1 MFSYALVRKQ
11 IDQWSGIRRK
21 TARRILPTITELLKA
36 IIEDKK
42 ITFNLYERSFKSTD
56 EKVPLQKRIKTR
68 KQNEEIVITYKVS
81 PYFLAWENDECY
93 LIGHYPK
100 NDSFDGQQ
108 LTHFK
113 IALIENLKILDE
125 DNEPLRKIDFYAR
138 YAMESHPY
146 YTDQA
151 TKERLAEIENILQ
164 EDTRDAQFKNFS
176 LDRYMR
182 EHIYM
187 ISNNAPTVDVT
198 IEFDNDFLETIFTQ
212 LTFKQKVAPS
222 ATNNG
227 KWQTIMTVQVN
238 DGLYQW
244 LMRYSDKVKVLGPKK
259 IRNKLRK
266 KFEVAL
272 SKLNR

>member
-100 NDSFDGQQ
+100 NDSFAGQQ

-113 IALIENLKILDE
+113 ISLIENLKILDE
-125 DNEPLRKIDFYAR
+125 DNEPLRRIDFYAR

-146 YTDQA
+146 
-151 TKERLAEIENILQ
+151 I
-164 EDTRDAQFKNFS
+164 
-176 LDRYMR
+176 
-182 EHIYM
+182 
-187 ISNNAPTVDVT
+187 V
-198 IEFDNDFLETIFTQ
+198 
-212 LTFKQKVAPS
+212 
-222 ATNNG
+222 
-227 KWQTIMTVQVN
+227 
-238 DGLYQW
+238 
-244 LMRYSDKVKVLGPKK
+244 
-259 IRNKLRK
+259 
-266 KFEVAL
+266 
-272 SKLNR
+272 